1 MSNSTAVVAEKPKK
15 SRINQPWLLE
25 FWHYRELFF
34 FLVWRDVKIRYK
46 QTLLGAAWAIIQPFF
61 AMLIFTLFFGK
72 LAKIDTGGIPYPVF
86 SYCALVPW
94 TYFATTLSFGGNSM
108 VANKELI
115 TKVYFPRVAVPAS
128 AVLSGL
134 VDFSI
139 SSLVLIGMMIYFK
152 VAPSWE
158 LLMWPVLVIPL
169 VTLALGV
176 SMYLSSLN
184 VKYRDI
190 KYVLPFLT
198 QFWLFLTP
206 IIYPTTLIPERFQ
219 FLMYLNPMAGII
231 DAFRDAFLPGRS
243 IQWGALGISFGICLV
258 VLTLGS
264 LYFKKTERE
273 FADIV

>member
-1 MSNSTAVVAEKPKK
+1 MSDSTALAETKSKT

-25 FWHYRELFF
+25 FWQYRELFF

-46 QTLLGAAWAIIQPFF
+46 QTMLGATWAVIQPFF

-72 LAKIDTGGIPYPVF
+72 LAKIDTEGIPYPVF

-94 TYFATTLSFGGNSM
+94 TYFATTLSFSGNSL
-108 VANKELI
+108 VGNQDLI
-115 TKVYFPRVAVPAS
+115 TKVYFPRVAIPAS

-134 VDFSI
+134 VDFTI
-139 SSLVLIGMMIYFK
+139 SSVVLVGMMVYFH

-158 LLMWPVLVIPL
+158 LLLWPVLMIPL

-176 SMYLSSLN
+176 GMFLSSLN

-190 KYVLPFLT
+190 KYVIPFMT

-206 IIYPTTLIPERFQ
+206 IIYPTSLIPERFQ

-231 DAFRDAFLPGRS
+231 DGFRDAFLPERQ
-243 IQWGALGISFGICLV
+243 IDWMALGISWGICIV
-258 VLTLGS
+258 VFFVGAI
-264 LYFKKTERE
+264 YFKKTERE